1 LPICNLPSHVQGQV
15 TGPTR
20 KNAGMP
26 DPTYHRLH
34 LPNNEHPSPHVAI
47 LRRVAIAV
55 GLVLVNWLL
64 VIIERDGYRDAVDG
78 HVSVIDAL
86 YYTTVTLSTTGYG
99 DITPV
104 TQSARL
110 VNALVVTPMRLLFV
124 LVLVGTTIQVLT
136 QRSRDEFKIGR
147 WRQQVKDHVV
157 VCGYGTKGRS
167 AIRALLERGRRR
179 EEIVV
184 VDQDVNAVTDATA
197 AGFFAVHGSTTSDEV
212 LREAVVDKAS
222 TVIVAVN
229 RDDTAALTTLTV
241 RQLARS
247 VTVVAAI
254 REQENADLV
263 RQSGAD
269 TVITSSD
276 AAGRLLGLAT
286 DSPRTVHVIEDL
298 MTAGH
303 GLDIAERSVTPEED
317 GLALQAMGAPVLAV
331 VRQGK
336 LLHYNEPEVAAVQ
349 AGDVLVFVASLD
361 PTTDRS

>member
-1 LPICNLPSHVQGQV
+1 MPAPS
-15 TGPTR
+15 T
-20 KNAGMP
+20 
-26 DPTYHRLH
+26 HRLH
-34 LPNNEHPSPHVAI
+34 LPRNEQVSPHVAI

-64 VIIERDGYRDAVDG
+64 VIVERDGYRDAVDS
-78 HVSVIDAL
+78 HVSVVDAL

-110 VNALVVTPMRLLFV
+110 INALLVTPMRLLFV
-124 LVLVGTTIQVLT
+124 LVLVGTTVQVLT
-136 QRSRDEFKIGR
+136 QRTRDDFKIGR

-167 AIRALLERGRRR
+167 AIRALLERGQSRDA
-179 EEIVV
+179 IVV
-184 VDQDVNAVTDATA
+184 VEQDADIVADATA

-212 LREAVVDKAS
+212 LREAVVETAR
-222 TVIVAVN
+222 TVIVAVS

-241 RQLARS
+241 RQLARN
-247 VTVVAAI
+247 VNVVASI
-254 REQENADLV
+254 RELENADLV

-276 AAGRLLGLAT
+276 ATGRLLGMAA

-303 GLDIAERSVTPEED
+303 GLDISERKVTAEEVGRSPRTLDV
-317 GLALQAMGAPVLAV
+317 PVLAV
-331 VRQGK
+331 VRNGK
-336 LLHYNEPEVAAVQ
+336 LMHYNEPDVSQVR
-349 AGDVLVFVASLD
+349 AGDVLIFVASVDGIYD
-361 PTTDRS
+361 PEPTNLPTAD

>member
-1 LPICNLPSHVQGQV
+1 
-15 TGPTR
+15 
-20 KNAGMP
+20 MP
-26 DPTYHRLH
+26 DPSHHRLR
-34 LPNNEHPSPHVAI
+34 LPNNEQLSPHVAI

-64 VIIERDGYRDAVDG
+64 VIIERDGYRDAIDG
-78 HVSVIDAL
+78 QVSVVDAL

-110 VNALVVTPMRLLFV
+110 INALVVTPMRLLFV

-167 AIRALLERGRRR
+167 AIRALLERGHSL
-179 EEIVV
+179 EQIVV
-184 VDQDVNAVTDATA
+184 VDQDVNAIADATS

-241 RQLARS
+241 RQLARN
-247 VTVVAAI
+247 VKVVAAI

-269 TVITSSD
+269 SVITSSD

-303 GLDIAERSVTPEED
+303 GLDIAERPVTPDEV
-317 GLALQAMGAPVLAV
+317 GKPLQSLGVPVLAV
-331 VRQGK
+331 VRGGE
-336 LLHYNEPEVAAVQ
+336 LLHYNEPSVAEVQSA
-349 AGDVLVFVASLD
+349 DVLVFVASID
-361 PTTDRS
+361 VAGDRS

>member
-1 LPICNLPSHVQGQV
+1 
-15 TGPTR
+15 
-20 KNAGMP
+20 
-26 DPTYHRLH
+26 
-34 LPNNEHPSPHVAI
+34 
-47 LRRVAIAV
+47 
-55 GLVLVNWLL
+55 
-64 VIIERDGYRDAVDG
+64 
-78 HVSVIDAL
+78 
-86 YYTTVTLSTTGYG
+86 
-99 DITPV
+99 
-104 TQSARL
+104 
-110 VNALVVTPMRLLFV
+110 
-124 LVLVGTTIQVLT
+124 
-136 QRSRDEFKIGR
+136 
-147 WRQQVKDHVV
+147 
-157 VCGYGTKGRS
+157 
-167 AIRALLERGRRR
+167 LERGRRR
-179 EEIVV
+179 DEIVV
-184 VDQDVNAVTDATA
+184 VDEDVNAVTDATA

-241 RQLARS
+241 RQLAGS

-303 GLDIAERSVTPEED
+303 GLDIAERSVSADED
-317 GLALQAMGAPVLAV
+317 GLPLQALGVPVLAV
-331 VRQGK
+331 VRDGK
-336 LLHYNEPEVAAVQ
+336 LLHYNEPEVAAVR

-361 PTTDRS
+361 PAAEHG

>member
-1 LPICNLPSHVQGQV
+1 
-15 TGPTR
+15 
-20 KNAGMP
+20 MP
-26 DPTYHRLH
+26 DPSHHRLR
-34 LPNNEHPSPHVAI
+34 LPSNEQLSPHVAI
-47 LRRVAIAV
+47 LRRVAIAI

-64 VIIERDGYRDAVDG
+64 VIIERDGYRDAIDR
-78 HVSVIDAL
+78 HVSVVDAL

-110 VNALVVTPMRLLFV
+110 INALVVTPMRLLFV

-167 AIRALLERGRRR
+167 AIRALLERGHSR
-179 EEIVV
+179 EQIVV
-184 VDQDVNAVTDATA
+184 VDQDANAIADATS
-197 AGFFAVHGSTTSDEV
+197 AGFFGVHGSTTSDEV

-241 RQLARS
+241 RQLARH
-247 VTVVAAI
+247 VKVVAAI

-269 TVITSSD
+269 SVITSSD

-303 GLDIAERSVTPEED
+303 GLDIAERPVTPDEV
-317 GLALQAMGAPVLAV
+317 GKPLQSLGMPVLAV
-331 VRQGK
+331 VRGGE
-336 LLHYNEPEVAAVQ
+336 LLHYNEPSVTEVQVA
-349 AGDVLVFVASLD
+349 DVLVFVASID
-361 PTTDRS
+361 AAGDRG